1 MEKISNKNFI
11 EELIVEN
18 VNFSFGFKEIL
29 KDINFTLKKGE
40 VVSIVGPSG
49 GGKTTLL
56 HLCSKL
62 LKLDTG
68 RIKNSFLSSTFAFQE
83 PRLLPWK
90 NVIDNISL
98 ALKAKGEK
106 TNIAEQKAKDIAILF
121 GLQESD
127 FSKFPKDLS
136 GGGKTTL
143 LHLCSKLLKLDTG
156 RIKNSFLSS
165 TFAFQEPRLLP
176 WKNVIDN
183 ISLALKAK
191 GEKTNIAEQ
200 KAKDIAILF
209 GLQES
214 DFSKF
219 PKDLSG
225 GMKQRVSFARALV
238 VNPSLLFLDEPF
250 SALDIGLKKELQ
262 NLLIKNIENN
272 NLSILFITHDL
283 MEAIKLSDKIIVLK
297 AQPIGHIKKIFT
309 INEAR
314 EKRDDE
320 FVYSKT
326 AEILKDKDIISSF
339 ELELK

>member
-68 RIKNSFLSSTFAFQE
+68 KIKNSFLSSTF
-83 PRLLPWK
+83 
-90 NVIDNISL
+90 
-98 ALKAKGEK
+98 
-106 TNIAEQKAKDIAILF
+106 T
-121 GLQESD
+121 
-127 FSKFPKDLS
+127 
-136 GGGKTTL
+136 
-143 LHLCSKLLKLDTG
+143 
-156 RIKNSFLSS
+156 
-165 TFAFQEPRLLP
+165 FQEPRLLP

-272 NLSILFITHDL
+272 NLSVLFITHDL

-309 INEAR
+309 INESR

-339 ELELK
+339 ELELR

>member
-136 GGGKTTL
+136 GG
-143 LHLCSKLLKLDTG
+143 
-156 RIKNSFLSS
+156 
-165 TFAFQEPRLLP
+165 
-176 WKNVIDN
+176 
-183 ISLALKAK
+183 
-191 GEKTNIAEQ
+191 
-200 KAKDIAILF
+200 
-209 GLQES
+209 
-214 DFSKF
+214 
-219 PKDLSG
+219 
-225 GMKQRVSFARALV
+225 MKQRVSFARALV
-238 VNPSLLFLDEPF
+238 LKPSLLFLDEPF
-250 SALDIGLKKELQ
+250 SALDIGLKRELQ
-262 NLLIKNIENN
+262 NLLIDAIEDEK
-272 NLSILFITHDL
+272 LSILFITHDL
-283 MEAIKLSDKIIVLK
+283 MEAVKLSDEILVLK
-297 AQPIGHIKKIFT
+297 AYPIGHIVKSFKIS
-309 INEAR
+309 R
-314 EKRDDE
+314 PRKQRDDI
-320 FVYSKT
+320 FVYEQTAKLLSDESIIKT
-326 AEILKDKDIISSF
+326 F